1 MATLVIFSEDK
12 KILLQIFE
20 LESFGFL
27 IKYQALKECPTIK
40 FLWEFSKLFELDSFN
55 SFIKKIP
62 HNQIS
67 SGIFGKIP
75 AVQLDII
82 STISLATRK
91 CICSFCALLSV
102 MMWVA
107 FAQ

>member
-1 MATLVIFSEDK
+1 M
-12 KILLQIFE
+12 LQIFE
-20 LESFGFL
+20 LESLGLL
-27 IKYQALKECPTIK
+27 IKSQALEEFPTIK
-40 FLWEFSKLFELDSFN
+40 FLWEFSEKSLGF
-55 SFIKKIP
+55 FIKSQALKECSTIKFLWEF
-62 HNQIS
+62 S
-67 SGIFGKIP
+67 EKYP

>member
-1 MATLVIFSEDK
+1 MATLVIFSKEK
-12 KILLQIFE
+12 KSLQIFE
-20 LESFGFL
+20 LESLGFL
-27 IKYQALKECPTIK
+27 IKSQALKECPTIK
-40 FLWEFSKLFELDSFN
+40 FLWEFLEKS
-55 SFIKKIP
+55 
-62 HNQIS
+62 
-67 SGIFGKIP
+67 P